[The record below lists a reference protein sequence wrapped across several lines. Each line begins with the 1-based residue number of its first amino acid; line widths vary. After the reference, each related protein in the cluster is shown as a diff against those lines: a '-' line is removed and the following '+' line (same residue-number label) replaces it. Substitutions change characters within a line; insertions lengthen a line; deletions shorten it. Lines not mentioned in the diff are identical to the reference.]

1 MWQLIN
7 SNHSHCPRPHHP
19 HPPPHPHPHHHH
31 QHHHHHRHRHRHH
44 HPAKTSRYLPFLGLL
59 HLEFTACVFMTHC
72 TSLRKRKQ
80 WLVAEGDFH
89 DVVDAKNE
97 DADDRESSG
106 YVWKRLYLIPQY
118 MV

>member
-1 MWQLIN
+1 
-7 SNHSHCPRPHHP
+7 
-19 HPPPHPHPHHHH
+19 
-31 QHHHHHRHRHRHH
+31 
-44 HPAKTSRYLPFLGLL
+44 
-59 HLEFTACVFMTHC
+59 MTHC

-106 YVWKRLYLIPQY
+106 YVWKRLYLYLNIWFRL
-118 MV
+118 VLCFFSTG

>member
-31 QHHHHHRHRHRHH
+31 HQHHHHHRHRHRHRHH

-59 HLEFTACVFMTHC
+59 HLGVYCLRVHD
-72 TSLRKRKQ
+72 SLHIP
-80 WLVAEGDFH
+80 AEEETMARG
-89 DVVDAKNE
+89 
-97 DADDRESSG
+97 
-106 YVWKRLYLIPQY
+106 
-118 MV
+118 

>member
-1 MWQLIN
+1 
-7 SNHSHCPRPHHP
+7 
-19 HPPPHPHPHHHH
+19 
-31 QHHHHHRHRHRHH
+31 
-44 HPAKTSRYLPFLGLL
+44 
-59 HLEFTACVFMTHC
+59 MTHC

-106 YVWKRLYLIPQY
+106 YVWKRLYLYLNIWFRLVLCFFFNWLSLLGVGRVDDPTLVTPLELRDKLVPQGSDSC
-118 MV
+118 V